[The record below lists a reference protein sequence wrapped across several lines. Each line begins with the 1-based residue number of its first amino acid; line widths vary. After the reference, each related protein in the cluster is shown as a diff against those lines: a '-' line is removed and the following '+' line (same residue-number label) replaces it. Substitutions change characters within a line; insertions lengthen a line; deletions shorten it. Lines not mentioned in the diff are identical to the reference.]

1 MRTFA
6 PMMKTNTLDAMNHL
20 YNTFLQVGKC
30 ALDLIASLPRSCPP
44 HGKLRKLA
52 SGQQEVWRQLRR
64 ELVGGT
70 DQRPVMWLHAASL
83 GEYGVARPIA
93 RALHAQGR
101 WRIVV
106 TFFSP
111 TGYEALKGKYAEEAD
126 HVFYLPLDTRAQA
139 CAFLDLVRPAK
150 ALFIISEFWPNYL
163 AELKRRAVPTFLVSA
178 LISPKA
184 PFFRWYGGVF
194 RRALEAF
201 THFAVLNEASA
212 TRLGSLGHTNVTVTG
227 DPLFDNAAAVA
238 AAPWR
243 DAVVERFAGGQ
254 CVFVAGSVEGR
265 KDLDLV
271 CTLANRHRD
280 VRFLIV
286 PHEISAENL
295 RSLKYRLA
303 GKACCY
309 SECTEATDF
318 AGVQTLIVDFVG
330 ALARLYRYGTWAYV
344 GGGFT
349 PRLHS
354 VIEPVAY
361 GLPVAF
367 GPRTGRKVT
376 PGEMERAGIGRTVR
390 SAAELDRW
398 FVQLAGHPA
407 RREQVRQAALAYTR
421 RNIGATKEIMRI
433 ISEAQS

>member
-20 YNTFLQVGKC
+20 YNAFLQVGKC

-227 DPLFDNAAAVA
+227 DPLFDEALADVLERLRTSKDFSNARSVRKLVDHAVIEA
-238 AAPWR
+238 SWAH
-243 DAVVERFAGGQ
+243 DEAVITEKDLLVALPQ
-254 CVFVAGSVEGR
+254 CVS
-265 KDLDLV
+265 
-271 CTLANRHRD
+271 
-280 VRFLIV
+280 
-286 PHEISAENL
+286 S
-295 RSLKYRLA
+295 S
-303 GKACCY
+303 
-309 SECTEATDF
+309 
-318 AGVQTLIVDFVG
+318 
-330 ALARLYRYGTWAYV
+330 
-344 GGGFT
+344 
-349 PRLHS
+349 
-354 VIEPVAY
+354 
-361 GLPVAF
+361 
-367 GPRTGRKVT
+367 
-376 PGEMERAGIGRTVR
+376 
-390 SAAELDRW
+390 
-398 FVQLAGHPA
+398 
-407 RREQVRQAALAYTR
+407 TR
-421 RNIGATKEIMRI
+421 RPAGF
-433 ISEAQS
+433 